1 MRIICVEEHVADP
14 DIVRAVHPVLS
25 GIGGYMSGLCTQFQD
40 RPDSFGDGLPHL
52 NPVSLAMDLVRDS
65 GAGRIA
71 DMDRHGIDMQVLS
84 CNGPVQFAPAG
95 EAVALARA
103 SNDRLAQAIRAYP
116 TRFGGFAVLPWQDPQ
131 AAADELDRA
140 VGELGFVGALIV
152 GRPGETFLDDPRYRP
167 VLARLDALR
176 APLSVHP
183 GLPLPQVQAPYYGG
197 LGGAFEAE
205 VTARLSMFGWGWHNE
220 AGIHVV
226 RMMLAGLFDSLPNL
240 QVISGHWGE
249 MVPFYLNRLDDMIPP
264 GASGLSRTIGE
275 TYRAHVSV
283 TPSGMMN
290 LPHFEFIRSV
300 LGIDRILYS
309 IDYPF
314 LTQTGARAFLE
325 TLPVG
330 ADDRERIAHGNAEA
344 LFPGT

>member
-1 MRIICVEEHVADP
+1 MKIICVEEHFADP
-14 DIVRAVHPVLS
+14 DIARAVHPALS
-25 GIGGYMSGLCTQFQD
+25 RLGGYMSGLCTQFQD
-40 RPDSFGDGLPHL
+40 QPDSFGDGLPHL
-52 NPVSLAMDLVRDS
+52 NPVSLAMELVRDS

-71 DMDRHGIDMQVLS
+71 DMDRHGIDMHVLS
-84 CNGPVQFAPAG
+84 CSSPLQLAPAG

-140 VGELGFVGALIV
+140 VSELGLVGALMV
-152 GRPGETFLDDPRYRP
+152 GRPGEGFLDDPRYRP
-167 VLARLDALR
+167 VLAKLDALR
-176 APLSVHP
+176 APLYVHP

-197 LGGAFEAE
+197 FGGTYGAE
-205 VTARLSMFGWGWHNE
+205 ITARLSLFGWGWHHE
-220 AGIHVV
+220 AGVHVV
-226 RMMLAGLFDSLPNL
+226 RMMLAGLFDAHPNL

-264 GASGLSRTIGE
+264 GASGLSRTISE

-290 LPHFEFIRSV
+290 LPHFEFVRSV
-300 LGIDRILYS
+300 LGVDRILYS

-314 LTQTGARAFLE
+314 LTQTGARSFLE

-330 ADDRERIAHGNAEA
+330 EDDRERIAHGNAEA
-344 LFPGT
+344 LFSRG